1 MEALQISNTKKIL
14 KKGGPFGMSQ
24 FKWFNLK
31 SQIKNKIGCSYVG
44 VGLIKAA

>member
-14 KKGGPFGMSQ
+14 KKGRPFGMSQ

-31 SQIKNKIGCSYVG
+31 SQIKTKIGFSYVG
-44 VGLIKAA
+44 VGLIKVA